1 VKLDQLVASEGKVD
15 VMAKYCMKAYME
27 IKLFRFL
34 IIDLL
39 NDVSASYPLPHTP

>member
-1 VKLDQLVASEGKVD
+1 VKFVQLLASEDKVD

-39 NDVSASYPLPHTP
+39 NDMSASYSLQR